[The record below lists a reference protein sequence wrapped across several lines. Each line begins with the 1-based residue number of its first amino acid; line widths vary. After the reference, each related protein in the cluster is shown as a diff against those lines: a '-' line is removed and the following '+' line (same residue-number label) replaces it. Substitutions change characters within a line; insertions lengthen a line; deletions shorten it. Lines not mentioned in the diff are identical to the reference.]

1 MSISSMTGY
10 GEGIASKS
18 GITIQTEITSVN
30 KKQLDIQLSLP
41 KNLICFESD
50 IQKQI
55 KKMVSRGRINGSVK
69 IISSSRPLVEVEI
82 NRPLLSSYEDA
93 INEIAGKNNPKNDI
107 SLSTIITQ
115 PDIIQ
120 LKPVLS
126 DNNLLNEILHKSLA
140 KAISSLIKM
149 KKKEGE
155 ELKFDICKRIEKLSN
170 LVEIIDKRSPI
181 VKKNYK
187 KKLTSRLKSEG
198 FEKLMN
204 DERVLKE
211 VALYGE
217 RSDITEEIVRI
228 ISHLKQMNSH
238 LESKKS
244 IGRALDF
251 LCQELF
257 REINTICSKAD
268 DLKIIKSAVT
278 FKIELEKIREQSQ
291 NVE

>member
-1 MSISSMTGY
+1 MTGY

-18 GITIQTEITSVN
+18 GITIQTEIISVN

-55 KKMVSRGRINGSVK
+55 KKMVSRGRINGSIK

-93 INEIAGKNNPKNDI
+93 INEIVGKNNPKNDI
-107 SLSTIITQ
+107 LLSTIITQ

-126 DNNLLNEILHKSLA
+126 DNNLLNEILRKSLA

-244 IGRALDF
+244 VGRALDF

>member
-1 MSISSMTGY
+1 MTGY

-18 GITIQTEITSVN
+18 GIIIQTEITSVN

-204 DERVLKE
+204 DERTLKE

-244 IGRALDF
+244 VGRALDF

>member
-1 MSISSMTGY
+1 MTGY

-170 LVEIIDKRSPI
+170 LVEIIDKRSPF

>member
-1 MSISSMTGY
+1 MTGY

-69 IISSSRPLVEVEI
+69 ITSSSRPLVEVEI

>member
-1 MSISSMTGY
+1 MTGY

-18 GITIQTEITSVN
+18 GITIQTEIISVN

-55 KKMVSRGRINGSVK
+55 KKMVSRGRINGSIK

>member
-1 MSISSMTGY
+1 MTGY

-18 GITIQTEITSVN
+18 GIIIQTEITSVN

-50 IQKQI
+50 IQNQI
-55 KKMVSRGRINGSVK
+55 KKMVSRGRINCSVK

-228 ISHLKQMNSH
+228 ISHLKQLNSH

-244 IGRALDF
+244 VGRALDF

>member
-1 MSISSMTGY
+1 MTGY

-55 KKMVSRGRINGSVK
+55 KKMVSRGRINGLVK

-244 IGRALDF
+244 VGRALDF

>member
-1 MSISSMTGY
+1 MTGY

-244 IGRALDF
+244 VGRALDF

>member
-1 MSISSMTGY
+1 MTGY

-55 KKMVSRGRINGSVK
+55 KKIVSRGRINGSVK
-69 IISSSRPLVEVEI
+69 ITSSSRPLVEVEI

-244 IGRALDF
+244 VGRALDF

>member
-1 MSISSMTGY
+1 MTGY

-126 DNNLLNEILHKSLA
+126 DNNLLNEILRKSLA

>member
-1 MSISSMTGY
+1 MTGY

-55 KKMVSRGRINGSVK
+55 KKMVSRGRINGLVK

-140 KAISSLIKM
+140 NAIGSLIKM

-170 LVEIIDKRSPI
+170 LVDIIDKRSPI

-244 IGRALDF
+244 VGRALDF

>member
-1 MSISSMTGY
+1 MTGY

-69 IISSSRPLVEVEI
+69 IISSSKPLVKVEI

-93 INEIAGKNNPKNDI
+93 INKIAGKDNPKNDI

-126 DNNLLNEILHKSLA
+126 DNNILNEILHKSLA
-140 KAISSLIKM
+140 KAMSSLIKM

-170 LVEIIDKRSPI
+170 LVEVIDQRSPI
-181 VKKNYK
+181 IKKNYK

-228 ISHLKQMNSH
+228 ISHLKQINSH

>member
-1 MSISSMTGY
+1 MTGY

-155 ELKFDICKRIEKLSN
+155 ELKFDICERIEKLSN
-170 LVEIIDKRSPI
+170 LVEIIDKRSPV

-244 IGRALDF
+244 VGRALDF

>member
-1 MSISSMTGY
+1 MTGY

-18 GITIQTEITSVN
+18 GITIQTEIISVN

-55 KKMVSRGRINGSVK
+55 KKVISRGRINGSVK
-69 IISSSRPLVEVEI
+69 IISSSKPLVEVEI

-93 INEIAGKNNPKNDI
+93 INEITGKDNLKNDI

-126 DNNLLNEILHKSLA
+126 DNDLLNEILHKSLL

-187 KKLTSRLKSEG
+187 KKLTSRLKSQG

-228 ISHLKQMNSH
+228 ISHLKQINSH
-238 LESKKS
+238 LKSKKS

>member
-1 MSISSMTGY
+1 MTGY
-10 GEGIASKS
+10 GESIVSKS
-18 GITIQTEITSVN
+18 GITIKTEISSIN
-30 KKQLDIQLSLP
+30 KKQLDIQFSLP

-50 IQKQI
+50 VQKQI
-55 KKMVSRGRINGSVK
+55 KKVIKRGRVNGSVK
-69 IISSSRPLVEVEI
+69 IISSSKPMVEVEI
-82 NRPLLSSYEDA
+82 NRSLLLSYEVA
-93 INEIAGKNNPKNDI
+93 INEIATKDNFKNDV
-107 SLSTIITQ
+107 SLSTIINQ

-126 DNNLLNEILHKSLA
+126 DNDLLNEILHKSLA
-140 KAISSLIKM
+140 KALNSLKKM
-149 KKKEGE
+149 KKKEGQ
-155 ELKFDICKRIEKLSN
+155 ELKYDICKRVEKLLN
-170 LVEIIDKRSPI
+170 IVEMIEKRSPV
-181 VKKNYK
+181 VKRNYR
-187 KKLTSRLKSEG
+187 KKLISSLKYEG
-198 FEKLMN
+198 LEKLIN

-211 VALYGE
+211 LALYGE

-228 ISHLKQMNSH
+228 NSHLKQINSH

-244 IGRALDF
+244 VGRALDF

-268 DLKIIKSAVT
+268 DLKIIKLAVA

>member
-1 MSISSMTGY
+1 MTGY

-170 LVEIIDKRSPI
+170 LVEIIDKRSPV

-244 IGRALDF
+244 VGRALDF

>member
-1 MSISSMTGY
+1 M
-10 GEGIASKS
+10 
-18 GITIQTEITSVN
+18 
-30 KKQLDIQLSLP
+30 
-41 KNLICFESD
+41 
-50 IQKQI
+50 
-55 KKMVSRGRINGSVK
+55 
-69 IISSSRPLVEVEI
+69 EVEI

>member
-1 MSISSMTGY
+1 MTGY

-126 DNNLLNEILHKSLA
+126 DNNLLNEILHKSFD

-170 LVEIIDKRSPI
+170 LVEIIDKRSPV

-244 IGRALDF
+244 VGRALDF

>member
-1 MSISSMTGY
+1 MTGY

-18 GITIQTEITSVN
+18 GITIQTEIISVN

-55 KKMVSRGRINGSVK
+55 KKMVSRGRINGSIK

-107 SLSTIITQ
+107 LLSTIITQ

-170 LVEIIDKRSPI
+170 LIEIIDKRSPI

-244 IGRALDF
+244 VGRALDF
-251 LCQELF
+251 F
-257 REINTICSKAD
+257 FA
-268 DLKIIKSAVT
+268 KSY
-278 FKIELEKIREQSQ
+278 LEKLIRFALKQMI
-291 NVE
+291 

>member
-1 MSISSMTGY
+1 MTGY

-120 LKPVLS
+120 LKPVLY

-170 LVEIIDKRSPI
+170 LFEIIDKRSPI

-187 KKLTSRLKSEG
+187 KKLISRLKSEV
-198 FEKLMN
+198 FEK
-204 DERVLKE
+204 
-211 VALYGE
+211 
-217 RSDITEEIVRI
+217 
-228 ISHLKQMNSH
+228 
-238 LESKKS
+238 
-244 IGRALDF
+244 
-251 LCQELF
+251 
-257 REINTICSKAD
+257 
-268 DLKIIKSAVT
+268 
-278 FKIELEKIREQSQ
+278 
-291 NVE
+291 

>member
-1 MSISSMTGY
+1 MTGY

-126 DNNLLNEILHKSLA
+126 DNNLLNEILHKSFA

>member
-1 MSISSMTGY
+1 MTGY

-18 GITIQTEITSVN
+18 GIIIQTEITSVN

-50 IQKQI
+50 IQNQI
-55 KKMVSRGRINGSVK
+55 KKMVSRGRINCSVK

-244 IGRALDF
+244 VGRALDF

>member
-1 MSISSMTGY
+1 MTGY

-55 KKMVSRGRINGSVK
+55 KKMISRGRINGSVK

-93 INEIAGKNNPKNDI
+93 INDIAGKNNPKNDI

-187 KKLTSRLKSEG
+187 KKLTSRLKSQG

-244 IGRALDF
+244 VGRALDF

>member
-1 MSISSMTGY
+1 MTGY

-126 DNNLLNEILHKSLA
+126 DNNLLNEILHKSFA

-244 IGRALDF
+244 VGRALDF

-257 REINTICSKAD
+257 REINTICAKAD

>member
-1 MSISSMTGY
+1 MTGY

-55 KKMVSRGRINGSVK
+55 KKMVFRGRINGSVK

-244 IGRALDF
+244 VGRALDF

>member
-1 MSISSMTGY
+1 MTGY

-41 KNLICFESD
+41 KNLIFFESD

-55 KKMVSRGRINGSVK
+55 KKMVFRGRINGSVK

-244 IGRALDF
+244 VGRALDF

>member
-1 MSISSMTGY
+1 MTGY

-18 GITIQTEITSVN
+18 GIIIQTEITSVN

-170 LVEIIDKRSPI
+170 LVDIIDKRSPI

-244 IGRALDF
+244 VGRALDF

>member
-1 MSISSMTGY
+1 MTGY

-228 ISHLKQMNSH
+228 ISHLKQMNTH

-244 IGRALDF
+244 VGRALDF

>member
-1 MSISSMTGY
+1 MTGY

-18 GITIQTEITSVN
+18 GIIIQTEITSVN

-55 KKMVSRGRINGSVK
+55 KKMVSRGRINCSVK

-244 IGRALDF
+244 VGRALDF

>member
-1 MSISSMTGY
+1 MTGY
-10 GEGIASKS
+10 GEGVASKS

-244 IGRALDF
+244 VGRALDF

>member
-1 MSISSMTGY
+1 MTGY

-55 KKMVSRGRINGSVK
+55 KKMISRGRINGSVK

-93 INEIAGKNNPKNDI
+93 INDIAGKNNPKNDI

-187 KKLTSRLKSEG
+187 KKLTSRLKSQG

-228 ISHLKQMNSH
+228 ISHLKQINSH
-238 LESKKS
+238 LKSKKS

>member
-1 MSISSMTGY
+1 MTGY

-55 KKMVSRGRINGSVK
+55 KKMISRGRINGSVK

-187 KKLTSRLKSEG
+187 KKLTSRLKSQG

-244 IGRALDF
+244 VGRALDF

>member
-1 MSISSMTGY
+1 MTGY

-55 KKMVSRGRINGSVK
+55 KKMISRGRINGSVK

-82 NRPLLSSYEDA
+82 NRPLLSSYEEA
-93 INEIAGKNNPKNDI
+93 INDIAGKNNPKNDI

-244 IGRALDF
+244 VGRALDF

>member
-1 MSISSMTGY
+1 MTGY

-18 GITIQTEITSVN
+18 GITIQTEIISVN

-93 INEIAGKNNPKNDI
+93 INEIVGKNNPKNDI
-107 SLSTIITQ
+107 LLSTIITQ

-126 DNNLLNEILHKSLA
+126 DNNLLNEILRKSLA
-140 KAISSLIKM
+140 KAINSLIKM

-170 LVEIIDKRSPI
+170 IIEVIDKRSPI

-244 IGRALDF
+244 VGRALDF

>member
-1 MSISSMTGY
+1 MTGY

-55 KKMVSRGRINGSVK
+55 KKMISRGRINGSVK
-69 IISSSRPLVEVEI
+69 IISSSKPLVKVEI

-228 ISHLKQMNSH
+228 ISHLKQINSH
-238 LESKKS
+238 LKSKKS

>member
-1 MSISSMTGY
+1 MTGY

>member
-1 MSISSMTGY
+1 MTGY

-18 GITIQTEITSVN
+18 GIIIQTEITSVN

-204 DERVLKE
+204 DERTLKE

-257 REINTICSKAD
+257 REINTVCSKAD